1 MLLHFF
7 ARHPVYNII
16 FIILTNV
23 YLLTK
28 TFILLYYL
36 DRSVMFYFFFYF
48 LFQKYYIIFFFFFLR
63 NRKTLRFD
71 FLHSFMVMVRKPLF
85 FDTQSPG
92 ISGFSTAHA
101 YKYKTKRQ
109 AKMK

>member
-48 LFQKYYIIFFFFFLR
+48 LFQKYYIIYFFFLR

-85 FDTQSPG
+85 FDTQNPG